1 MRIELSPSGGKPFA
15 VYLTRPSSGQ
25 PCIRLAKKNLRHT
38 VHSHLP
44 DERTSGKLYLSIAS
58 SQICNSNLTFR
69 YELTRRSFVR
79 PQSVSS
85 TAWAA
90 IGVQKLLLMAISF
103 ADVFWFSDSAD
114 ATRCDCTL
122 EVYEYPSDYRCP

>member
-25 PCIRLAKKNLRHT
+25 PCIRLANKNLRHT

-58 SQICNSNLTFR
+58 VQNPYGSYNMKA

-79 PQSVSS
+79 PQSKWTV
-85 TAWAA
+85 
-90 IGVQKLLLMAISF
+90 
-103 ADVFWFSDSAD
+103 
-114 ATRCDCTL
+114 
-122 EVYEYPSDYRCP
+122 